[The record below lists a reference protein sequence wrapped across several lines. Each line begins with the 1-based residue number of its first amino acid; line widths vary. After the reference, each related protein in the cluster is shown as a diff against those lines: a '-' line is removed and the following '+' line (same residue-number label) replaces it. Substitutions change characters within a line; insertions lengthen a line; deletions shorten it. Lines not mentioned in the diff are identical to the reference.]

1 MNQIFFFCQRI
12 ARTSRILFLSPDE
25 PDEPDG
31 WRNVM
36 SGSSGLSGDDL
47 YDSESS
53 CCPCYPLAIIISVGK
68 KIICVI
74 SVIC

>member
-1 MNQIFFFCQRI
+1 MNLIIFSLPTDNTKITNLFF
-12 ARTSRILFLSPDE
+12 LLSPDE

-36 SGSSGLSGDDL
+36 SGSSGLSGDDF
-47 YDSESS
+47 YDSD
-53 CCPCYPLAIIISVGK
+53 
-68 KIICVI
+68 ICVI